1 MARTIAVMQPYLFPY
16 LGYFQLIAA
25 ADVFV
30 LGDDLQYVRSGWV
43 NRNRI
48 LHNGDARLLSFPLKK
63 DRFVLQINQR
73 QLCDHFSEEAERLI
87 RLITESYEQ
96 APYFAQ
102 VMPLLER
109 LIRFPQQNIALY
121 AEHAIREMCAY
132 LHIVTPIMR
141 SSDLILGSPADK
153 QERIIRIA
161 HIFDAT
167 TFITPE
173 GGSVIYDRD
182 HFARNRLLVRFF
194 RMGSVQYRQ
203 FGKPFVANLSIIDV
217 LMFNCI
223 EQVQQLLTQYQLD
236 KNPPPAEPGLS
247 ARPTPHL
254 ELVSNPSNRI
264 AVE

>member
-30 LGDDLQYVRSGWV
+30 LGDDLHYVRSGWV

-48 LHNGDARLLSFPLKK
+48 LHDGEARLISFPLKK
-63 DRFVLQINQR
+63 DRFVLRINQR

-87 RLITESYEQ
+87 RLITETYER

-121 AEHAIREMCAY
+121 AEHALREMCAY

-141 SSDLILGSPADK
+141 SSDLILGNPADK

-161 HIFDAT
+161 HVFDAT

-173 GGSVIYDRD
+173 GGSVVYDRD

-194 RMGSVQYRQ
+194 RMGAVEYRQ
-203 FGKPFVANLSIIDV
+203 FGQPFVANLSIIDV
-217 LMFNCI
+217 LMFNCV
-223 EQVQQLLTQYQLD
+223 EQVQQMLNCYQLD
-236 KNPPPAEPGLS
+236 KNPPAAKTVLL

-254 ELVSNPSNRI
+254 ELVSTPSNRI

>member
-16 LGYFQLIAA
+16 LGYFQLIAT

-48 LHNGDARLLSFPLKK
+48 LHNDEARLITFPLKK
-63 DRFVLQINQR
+63 DRFQLQINQR
-73 QLCDHFSEEAERLI
+73 QLCDHFSDEAERLI
-87 RLITESYEQ
+87 RLIAESYKE

-102 VMPLLER
+102 VMPLVER
-109 LIRFPQQNIALY
+109 LIHFPQPNISLY

-141 SSDLILGSPADK
+141 SSDLILGSPVDK

-161 HIFDAT
+161 HTFEAT

-173 GGSVIYDRD
+173 GGSVVYDRD

-194 RMGSVQYRQ
+194 RMNPVEYRQ
-203 FGKPFVANLSIIDV
+203 FRQPFVANLSIIDV
-217 LMFNCI
+217 LMFNCV
-223 EQVQQLLTQYQLD
+223 EQVQQMLTQYRLD
-236 KNPPPAEPGLS
+236 KHPPAAEPGVL
-247 ARPTPHL
+247 ARLTQHPEP
-254 ELVSNPSNRI
+254 VSTLSNRI

>member
-48 LHNGDARLLSFPLKK
+48 LHHDDARLISFPLKK
-63 DRFVLQINQR
+63 DRFQLQINQR
-73 QLCDHFSEEAERLI
+73 KLCDRFSDEAERLI

-102 VMPLLER
+102 VMPLVER

-141 SSDLILGSPADK
+141 SSDLILGSPVDK

-161 HIFDAT
+161 HTFEAT

-173 GGSVIYDRD
+173 GGSVLYDRD

-203 FGKPFVANLSIIDV
+203 FRQPFVANLSIIDV

-223 EQVQQLLTQYQLD
+223 EQVQHMLTEYQLD
-236 KNPPPAEPGLS
+236 KNPPAAEPGLL
-247 ARPTPHL
+247 AGPTPHP
-254 ELVSNPSNRI
+254 ELVSTPSNRI

>member
-30 LGDDLQYVRSGWV
+30 LGDDLHYVRSGWV

-48 LHNGDARLLSFPLKK
+48 LQNDAARLISFPLKK
-63 DRFVLQINQR
+63 DRFQLPINQR
-73 QLCDHFSEEAERLI
+73 QLCDTFSDEAERLI
-87 RLITESYEQ
+87 RLLTECYHE

-102 VMPLLER
+102 VMPLVER

-141 SSDLILGSPADK
+141 SSDLLLGNPVDK

-161 HIFDAT
+161 HTFEAT
-167 TFITPE
+167 TFVTPE
-173 GGSVIYDRD
+173 GGSVVYDRD
-182 HFARNRLLVRFF
+182 HFARNGLLVRFF
-194 RMGSVQYRQ
+194 RMDPVEYRQ
-203 FGKPFVANLSIIDV
+203 FKQPFVGNLSIIDV
-217 LMFNCI
+217 LMFNCV
-223 EQVQQLLTQYQLD
+223 EQVQQMLTRYQLD
-236 KNPPPAEPGLS
+236 KNPPAAKPGMLTKLAQRPEP
-247 ARPTPHL
+247 
-254 ELVSNPSNRI
+254 VSTLSNRI

>member
-30 LGDDLQYVRSGWV
+30 LGDDLHYVRSGWV

-48 LHNGDARLLSFPLKK
+48 LHGDEARLISFPLKK
-63 DRFVLQINQR
+63 DRFLLQINQR
-73 QLCDHFSEEAERLI
+73 QLCEGFNEEAERLI
-87 RLITESYEQ
+87 RLITESYEH

-102 VMPLLER
+102 VMPLIER

-121 AEHAIREMCAY
+121 AENALREMCAY

-161 HIFDAT
+161 HTFEAT

-173 GGSVIYDRD
+173 GGSVVYDRD

-194 RMGSVQYRQ
+194 RMGTVEYPQ
-203 FGKPFVANLSIIDV
+203 FGQPFVANLSIIDV
-217 LMFNCI
+217 LMFNCV
-223 EQVQQLLTQYQLD
+223 EQVQHMLTQYQLD
-236 KNPPPAEPGLS
+236 KHPPAADPGLL
-247 ARPTPHL
+247 ARPTLHP
-254 ELVSNPSNRI
+254 ERVSTPTNRI